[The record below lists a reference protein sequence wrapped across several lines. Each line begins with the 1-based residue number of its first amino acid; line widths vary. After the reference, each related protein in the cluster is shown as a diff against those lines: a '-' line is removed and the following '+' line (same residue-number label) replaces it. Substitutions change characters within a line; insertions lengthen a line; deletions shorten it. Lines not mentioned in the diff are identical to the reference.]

1 MAVVMAAM
9 KAESM
14 DVWKDNRKVVGLVE
28 LMVF

>member
-14 DVWKDNRKVVGLVE
+14 DVKKDNRKVVGLVE
-28 LMVF
+28 LTVF